1 VHGVLEASMT
11 GRWGGHAS
19 GIRRGQDFTLSENAG
34 PSGGFELRSKSR
46 SSSLQTSAL
55 LLEDGV
61 ASGGVRGGWTPHV
74 LDSRIS
80 RIS

>member
-1 VHGVLEASMT
+1 MLEASMT

-19 GIRRGQDFTLSENAG
+19 GIRRGQDFTLSENSG
-34 PSGGFELRSKSR
+34 PSEGFELRSESR
-46 SSSLQTSAL
+46 RSSLQTSAL

-74 LDSRIS
+74 LNSRIS